1 MSPRGSGGVD
11 VVVCDDPPLAPR
23 LVATLQ
29 AAATRDERGSVTP
42 ELFSY
47 ASAPLTPDDLR
58 AAPEIG
64 RLIDLLAHH
73 RWDRG
78 MHADALQELVDD
90 AYEKVFSLCVCWVC
104 LVGVCCV

>member
-1 MSPRGSGGVD
+1 MSPPKSGRGGGGD
-11 VVVCDDPPLAPR
+11 VVVVEDDPPFAAKPR
-23 LVATLQ
+23 LVATLR
-29 AAATRDERGSVTP
+29 AAAARDERGSVAP

-47 ASAPLTPDDLR
+47 ASAPLCDDDLR

-64 RLIDLLAHH
+64 RLLDLLARH

-90 AYEKVFSLCVCWVC
+90 AYEKVCSVL
-104 LVGVCCV
+104 